1 MLTLLLSSS
10 LMVHNIFPPRNT
22 DQVPLPSPPREQTIS
37 YYVDSTCSISNP
49 FC

>member
-10 LMVHNIFPPRNT
+10 LVVHNIFPPRNT
-22 DQVPLPSPPREQTIS
+22 DQVPPSPHLREPTIS
-37 YYVDSTCSISNP
+37 YYIDSTCLIINP